1 MDTLDRIAQ
10 ATLYEGYVLWPYRR
24 SAVKNR
30 QRWTFGG
37 VYPAAYSEAS
47 GGTDIA
53 RMQTQC
59 LIETEHDA
67 RIDINVKFLQVV
79 RRQVA
84 QVREGE
90 LEPVDETAVAG
101 RSFLS
106 WDESVERRI
115 EPRPITVKALMAGRS
130 VPVSYPAGEQVEWL
144 YESGE
149 DDPSGALIRS
159 WESIE
164 GRVDMSAEHLEGK
177 VRRITVS
184 VSNSSD
190 WPGLSRDEAVRRT
203 MVSTHTILKAAQ
215 GGFVSL
221 ADPPE
226 KLKRAAEASTNIGT
240 WPVLVGDPPDSSAVL
255 SSPIIMSDYP
265 DVAPESPG
273 DMFDGGEI
281 DELLILNTLSL
292 TDEEKREMEATDPKT
307 AEILERARSLSYS
320 DLMKLHGVMRGA

>member
-1 MDTLDRIAQ
+1 MDALDRIAQ

-37 VYPAAYSEAS
+37 VYPAAYSAAS

-59 LIETEHDA
+59 LIETEQDA
-67 RIDINVKFLQVV
+67 RIDIKVKFLHVV
-79 RRQVA
+79 KRQVA
-84 QVREGE
+84 QLQDGE
-90 LEPVDETAVAG
+90 LEPVDQLAVAG
-101 RSFLS
+101 RSYLS
-106 WDESVERRI
+106 WDESVERQI
-115 EPRPITVKALMAGRS
+115 EPRPITVKALIAGCS
-130 VPVSYPAGEQVEWL
+130 IPVNYPADEQVEWL
-144 YESGE
+144 FEPGE
-149 DDPSGALIRS
+149 DNPSGALIRS
-159 WESIE
+159 WDSIE

-177 VRRITVS
+177 VHRITVS
-184 VSNSSD
+184 ISNTTR

-215 GGFVSL
+215 GAFVSL

-226 KLKRAAEASTNIGT
+226 ELRRAAEDSKNVGT
-240 WPVLVGDPPDSSAVL
+240 WPVLVGDPPDRSAIL